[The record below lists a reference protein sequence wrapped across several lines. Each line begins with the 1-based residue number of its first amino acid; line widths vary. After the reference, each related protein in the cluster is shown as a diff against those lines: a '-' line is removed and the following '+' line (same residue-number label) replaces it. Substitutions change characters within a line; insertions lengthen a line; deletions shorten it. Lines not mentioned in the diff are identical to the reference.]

1 MYILIFKTLRIRVYP
16 GGPFNGLRPLWI
28 NDLSCVDDMFFSY
41 DQLQFQYEP
50 FPIGLAK
57 PIMEDSIYQELIEQY
72 PPVEIFK
79 SLPKIGS
86 KFSLSER
93 YHSKE
98 YQNFIESNPVWRE
111 FHRWIKSDAFINEI
125 MDVLRKHH
133 IDLGYGLPPP
143 SAAKRVR
150 KFIKSLSRGQIPAST
165 KLQSRFEFSMLPAAG
180 GHVLPHSDAPAKI
193 VTLIVS
199 MVREGEWDPAFGGGT
214 DVNRPKSDLL
224 SFNQLNRNASFEDM
238 EVLNTFDFT
247 PNQAVIFIKT
257 FNSWHSVRPM
267 TGMNSTAMRK
277 TLTINIEEVS

>member
-1 MYILIFKTLRIRVYP
+1 
-16 GGPFNGLRPLWI
+16 
-28 NDLSCVDDMFFSY
+28 MFFSY
-41 DQLQFQYEP
+41 DHLQFQYEP

-57 PIMEDSIYQELIEQY
+57 PFMEQSTYQELIEHY

-93 YHSKE
+93 YNPKE
-98 YQNFIESNPVWRE
+98 YKDFIDSSPVWLE
-111 FHRWIKSDAFINEI
+111 LYRWIKSDEFIDEI

-143 SAAKRVR
+143 PAAKRLR
-150 KFIKSLSRGQIPAST
+150 KFIRNLGRGHIPAST
-165 KLQSRFEFSMLPAAG
+165 RLQSRFEFSMLPAAG
-180 GHVLPHSDAPAKI
+180 GHVLPHTDAPAKI

-199 MVREGEWDPAFGGGT
+199 MVREGEWDHAFGGGT
-214 DVNRPKSDLL
+214 DVNRPKSNLL
-224 SFNQLNRNASFEDM
+224 SFNQLNRNARFEDM
-238 EVLNTFDFT
+238 DVLYTFEFT
-247 PNQAVIFIKT
+247 PNQGVIFIKT